1 MRKIRLTKEEKKIE
15 DALMRGDYARVSN
28 AELKEVRESLAA
40 RKKDQTMT
48 IRVNSEDIKKI
59 KKKAEKVGVRY
70 QTYITEVLHRVAIR
84 S

>member
-1 MRKIRLTKEEKKIE
+1 MRKIKLTKEEKTIE
-15 DALMRGDYARVSN
+15 DALVRGDYVRVSN
-28 AELKEVRESLAA
+28 AELKEVRELLAA

-59 KKKAEKVGVRY
+59 KKKAEKVGIRY

-84 S
+84 